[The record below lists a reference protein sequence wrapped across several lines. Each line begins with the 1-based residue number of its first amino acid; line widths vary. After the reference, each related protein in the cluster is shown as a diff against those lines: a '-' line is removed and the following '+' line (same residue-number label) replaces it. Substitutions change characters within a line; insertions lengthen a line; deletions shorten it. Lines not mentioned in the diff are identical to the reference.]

1 MATMELLWNGIKLGL
16 VLSVLTGPIVFT
28 LLQTSIEE
36 GFRAGAMV
44 ASGIWASDLIFVA
57 ITYFGVTYVSE
68 LAKWDGLEFWL
79 SIAGGIILLV
89 VGAGMLLVKPPSVE
103 HFEQRKALRF
113 SSRLSLWTKGFL
125 INTVNPFTFF
135 FWLGV
140 SGMLF
145 TEKALQPEQ
154 AQLFYGGLFGTII
167 FTDCTKVGLAKFIR
181 RWLKPQNI
189 LLIRK
194 IAGVTLLVFGIVLF
208 VRALNH

>member
-1 MATMELLWNGIKLGL
+1 MELLWNGIKLGL
-16 VLSVLTGPIVFT
+16 VLSVLTGPIVFA

-36 GFRAGAMV
+36 GFRAGVIV
-44 ASGIWASDLIFVA
+44 ASGIWVSDLIFVT
-57 ITYFGVTYVSE
+57 ITYFGVSYVAE

-79 SIAGGIILLV
+79 GIAGGIILVV
-89 VGAGMLLVKPPSVE
+89 VGGSMLLLKPPPSE
-103 HFEQRKALRF
+103 LFEQARAVRF
-113 SSRLSLWTKGFL
+113 SSRFSLWTKGFL

-145 TEKALQPEQ
+145 TEEALQPNQ

-167 FTDCTKVGLAKFIR
+167 CTDSIKVGLAKSLR
-181 RWLKPQNI
+181 RWLKPKNI
-189 LLIRK
+189 LFIRK

-208 VRALNH
+208 IRALNQ